1 MATDGQGVILA
12 VPHSVDPRQRAAIDL
27 LSRRVSHRLGCPTS
41 PGQVQRGTLHVDAPL
56 AELHAKGARE
66 VVVAPLTLSDQT
78 FDYSTPTSR
87 SLAGARLGSVSLRNA
102 ESLGGV
108 PEVVSAVLESLA
120 LSERSPDPHT
130 RVVLLLP
137 FHDRMAQG
145 ELEQHL
151 GQFTTAGWQ
160 DARIF
165 SMPPES
171 SKPDLSPVLNS
182 GFDRGSLLVPLVIAP
197 GPFRDRV
204 AKCAADNGVEAA
216 HTAFHN
222 STALTGLIC
231 RRVLEARRT

>member
-1 MATDGQGVILA
+1 MKNDALNHSGLDVLSARSGTALPVAERLSMTRNRPLPMATDGQGVILA

-87 SLAGARLGSVSLRNA
+87 SLAGARFGSVSLRNA
-102 ESLGGV
+102 GSLGGV
-108 PEVVSAVLESLA
+108 AEVVSAVLESLA

-137 FHDRMAQG
+137 FHDRMAQ
-145 ELEQHL
+145 
-151 GQFTTAGWQ
+151 
-160 DARIF
+160 ARTRAA
-165 SMPPES
+165 PGTVHDCRVARR
-171 SKPDLSPVLNS
+171 PDL
-182 GFDRGSLLVPLVIAP
+182 FHATREQQTGSLPSAEFRLRSRIPPRALGHCSRPLP
-197 GPFRDRV
+197 
-204 AKCAADNGVEAA
+204 
-216 HTAFHN
+216 
-222 STALTGLIC
+222 
-231 RRVLEARRT
+231 